1 MPRAWQRSTST
12 VIASIDL
19 FQSVST
25 GLPRLIRYELCAT
38 GSTTPV
44 SASAR
49 RKAAT
54 WASVSVGAFHWL
66 LFLVNS
72 CTVRK
77 PTACAA
83 RTARSHPPA
92 IDMCAPIL
100 AGMLGILSR
109 PVGRLPRSFIIP
121 QRNLAEG
128 PGPDL
133 QSGQVSARSF
143 QGRNHRPGRGFDHGL
158 DHLGGRPADL

>member
-19 FQSVST
+19 FQSVSS

-44 SASAR
+44 SSIAR

-66 LFLVNS
+66 LFLVSS

-100 AGMLGILSR
+100 AVILDFLHR
-109 PVGRLPRSFIIP
+109 PVGRLHRAFVIPR
-121 QRNLAEG
+121 RNLAEG
-128 PGPDL
+128 
-133 QSGQVSARSF
+133 A
-143 QGRNHRPGRGFDHGL
+143 GRGL
-158 DHLGGRPADL
+158 Q